1 MEGLKNN
8 NMKAIISTTYDDKYL
23 FFLPITTW
31 LWGKLGVDVICFVPY
46 QEFGTGDNYHSSRKG
61 WYKSVLINSTLI
73 DLGINLKWEV
83 FYCPEHKQAT
93 YAQCSRLYA
102 AALDIPEDEI
112 LVTSDID
119 MLMFRLPEM
128 LSNGF
133 SIFGADLVPEKQYPM
148 CYISATRQDWR
159 LAFDT
164 TGKTPQQCLDELLG
178 DIDSISMKSDYW
190 AKDQE
195 VCYNMIF
202 KYGNYSLIN
211 RTNGQNQFATNRL
224 DRDDSYILDRLS
236 IDVYDYHA
244 NRPGYKESN
253 FDKILKIISW
263 YYPQE
268 NLDWLVEYRNSYVN
282 LL

>member
-1 MEGLKNN
+1 MR
-8 NMKAIISTTYDDKYL
+8 AIISTTYDDKYL

-31 LWGKLGVDVICFVPY
+31 LWNRLGVDVVCFMPFENTAGYRFMLVS
-46 QEFGTGDNYHSSRKG
+46 D
-61 WYKSVLINSTLI
+61 TLVNI
-73 DLGINLKWEV
+73 KASGVIHNFD
-83 FYCPEHKQAT
+83 CPSHKEAT

-102 AALDIPEDEI
+102 AALDLPEDEV

-211 RTNGQNQFATNRL
+211 RTNGQNQFSTNRI
-224 DRDDSYILDRLS
+224 DRDDSYFMDRLS
-236 IDVYDYHA
+236 PDIIDYHA
-244 NRPGYKESN
+244 HRPGHTDENFEKILAVISYFYPYEDLNWIREYQKQYKE
-253 FDKILKIISW
+253 
-263 YYPQE
+263 
-268 NLDWLVEYRNSYVN
+268 